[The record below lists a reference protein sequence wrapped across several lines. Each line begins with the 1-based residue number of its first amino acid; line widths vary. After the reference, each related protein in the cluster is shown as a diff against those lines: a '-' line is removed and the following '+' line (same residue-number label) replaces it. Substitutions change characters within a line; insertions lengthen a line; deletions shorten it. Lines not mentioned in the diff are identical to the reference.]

1 MKNQKHGKR
10 EKIDVTPLV
19 LPNYHS
25 NKKDVNEYKNSSH
38 CFPDD
43 FIALAAFSICKENQ
57 EGKVKP
63 DPTVYI
69 GERSLPLLFK
79 SINNIKTFEKR

>member
-1 MKNQKHGKR
+1 MKSQKHVKR
-10 EKIDVTPLV
+10 EKFDVTYLV

-25 NKKDVNEYKNSSH
+25 YKKDVNEYKNSSH

-43 FIALAAFSICKENQ
+43 FITLAAFSICKEDQ

-63 DPTVYI
+63 EPTAYI

-79 SINNIKTFEKR
+79 SINNI

>member
-1 MKNQKHGKR
+1 MKNQKHVKR
-10 EKIDVTPLV
+10 KKFDVTSLV

-25 NKKDVNEYKNSSH
+25 YKKDVNEYKNFSH

-43 FIALAAFSICKENQ
+43 FIQFITLAAFSICKENQ

-63 DPTVYI
+63 EPTAYI

-79 SINNIKTFEKR
+79 SINNI